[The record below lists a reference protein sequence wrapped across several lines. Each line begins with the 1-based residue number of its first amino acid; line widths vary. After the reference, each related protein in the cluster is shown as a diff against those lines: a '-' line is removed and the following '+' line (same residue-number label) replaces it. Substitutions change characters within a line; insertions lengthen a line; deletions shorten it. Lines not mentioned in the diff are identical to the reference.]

1 MTELM
6 GERGIWMVTPPHL
19 RSALF
24 VPADRLDRL
33 IKSLQLPADA
43 LIVDLEDS
51 VSTSVKDQARQHV
64 HALTQARQAR
74 QADAPQLCVRINAL
88 ARRCLADDLQAA
100 VSPAL
105 LAVLVP
111 KVDSVTEIEAVDAAL
126 SRIEAER
133 GIAVG
138 SVHIWPLIES
148 ARAVLAAADIA
159 AASPRIAYM
168 GGGTARGG
176 DLAASIGFEYS
187 PDGWE
192 TLYLRSK
199 ILIDVRAAGVPHPMT
214 GVATDIDDL
223 AAVRLFARRSRSLGY
238 EGTMVIHPSHLA
250 VANEVFGV
258 SAEERSSARAT
269 LDALQKAEQ
278 ANLGAVTHDG
288 RMLDAAMRASAEDT
302 LTRRSA
308 WPPSTDLS

>member
-1 MTELM
+1 MLL
-6 GERGIWMVTPPHL
+6 H
-19 RSALF
+19 S
-24 VPADRLDRL
+24 
-33 IKSLQLPADA
+33 
-43 LIVDLEDS
+43 
-51 VSTSVKDQARQHV
+51 
-64 HALTQARQAR
+64 
-74 QADAPQLCVRINAL
+74 
-88 ARRCLADDLQAA
+88 A
-100 VSPAL
+100 VSPTTWRRAVGPSL

-111 KVDSVTEIEAVDAAL
+111 KVDSAAEVEAVDATL

-223 AAVRLFARRSRSLGY
+223 SAVRLFAKRSRSLGY

-250 VANEVFGV
+250 VVNEVFGV
-258 SAEERSSARAT
+258 SAEERALARAT
-269 LDALQKAEQ
+269 LDALEKAEE
-278 ANLGAVTHDG
+278 ADLGAVTHEG

-308 WPPSTDLS
+308 SPSTDLS